1 MKPTL
6 PSFAL
11 LSLLLVTAC
20 GEHKEPADQLG
31 SNTMENPLASKSTLV
46 FQAPVFDKIKD
57 SDYEPAIEAGMKEQ
71 LAEVQAIVGN
81 QEAPT
86 FENTILAMEK
96 SGVDL
101 TRASKLF
108 FGLTGSAT
116 NDSLQAIKARV
127 APKLTAHGDAIT
139 MNDALFQRI
148 KAVYDGRANAGLDPV
163 QTRLVERYYARF
175 VRAGALL
182 DAAAK
187 EQMKKLNEEESN
199 LQTRFQDNILKARSA
214 AAILVDKKE
223 DLDGLSEEAIAAA
236 ADAAKAKGKEG
247 QWLIEIV
254 NTTTQ
259 PVLSSLKNR
268 ALRERI
274 FKASTGRNVS
284 GDADN
289 RPVVARLAQLRAQ
302 KAKLLGFPSSA
313 AYVMDDQMAKTP
325 EAALKLLAGLAPAA
339 ARNAKAEADKL
350 QKMMTHDLEFVKTSG
365 VNKSTGLMPDGRKFE
380 LMPWDWDYY
389 SELVRKAEYDLDEA
403 AMKPY
408 FNFDSV
414 LVNGVFYAAQEM
426 YGLTF
431 KERHD
436 LPVYHPDVRVFDI
449 IDTGGKAI
457 GLFYGDYYARDNKN
471 GGAWM
476 DSFLDQCGLLGQQ
489 PVITQNCNYVK
500 PAAGQ
505 PCLLSFDDVTTLFHE
520 FGHALHGMLSRQE
533 YPLFAGTATSTDFVE
548 FPSQINEALAT
559 DPKVLAHYAKHFKT
573 GAPMP
578 AELIEKMHRSKTFN
592 QGYMTSEYLAAA
604 LLDIEWH
611 MLGADAPLVT
621 DVQAFEDAALKKY
634 GLLNPQVPPRYK
646 TCYFSHIWG
655 GGYNANYYAY
665 MWAEVL
671 DADGCAWF
679 AEHGGFNREN
689 GMHFRS
695 TVLSQGGSKESGQ
708 LFRDFAGR
716 DARLQ
721 PLLERRGLN

>member
-1 MKPTL
+1 M
-6 PSFAL
+6 
-11 LSLLLVTAC
+11 
-20 GEHKEPADQLG
+20 
-31 SNTMENPLASKSTLV
+31 
-46 FQAPVFDKIKD
+46 FQAPVFDKLKD
-57 SDYEPAIEAGMKEQ
+57 SDYEPAILAGMKKQME
-71 LAEVQAIVGN
+71 EVQAIIDN
-81 QEAPT
+81 PEAPD
-86 FENTILAMEK
+86 FENTIVAMERT
-96 SGVDL
+96 GVDL
-101 TRASKLF
+101 ARATKIF

-116 NDSLQAIKARV
+116 NDTLQAIKARV
-127 APKLTAHGDAIT
+127 VPKLTAHGDGIT
-139 MNDALFQRI
+139 MNEPLFKRI
-148 KAVYDGRANAGLDPV
+148 KAVYDNRAAMSMLPEDARLLD
-163 QTRLVERYYARF
+163 RYYTRF

-182 DAAAK
+182 DEK
-187 EQMKKLNEEESN
+187 GKSELKRLNEEEAN
-199 LQTRFQDNILKARSA
+199 LQTKFQDNILKARSA
-214 AAILVDKKE
+214 AAIIVEKKE
-223 DLDGLSEEAIAAA
+223 ELDGLGEEAIAAA
-236 ADAAKAKGKEG
+236 ADAAKAKGQEG
-247 QWLIEIV
+247 RYLIEIV

-259 PVLSSLKNR
+259 PALSSLKNR

-274 FKASTGRNVS
+274 FKASTARNTG

-289 RPVVARLAQLRAQ
+289 TPIVARLAQLRAQ
-302 KAKLLGFPSSA
+302 KARLLGFPNYAS
-313 AYVMDDQMAKTP
+313 YVMDDQMARTP
-325 EAALKLLAGLAPAA
+325 EAALELLAGLAPAA
-339 ARNAKAEADKL
+339 ARNAKAEAAKL
-350 QKMMTHDLEFVKTSG
+350 EAMMMKDMDLIKAAG
-365 VNKSTGLMPDGRKFE
+365 VNKSTGLMADGRKLE

-389 SELVRKAEYDLDEA
+389 SEQVRKAEYDLDEA
-403 AMKPY
+403 AIKPY
-408 FNFDSV
+408 LNFDSV
-414 LVNGVFYAAQEM
+414 LVNGVFFAAERM

-449 IDTGGKAI
+449 IDTGGAVI

-476 DSFLDQCGLLGQQ
+476 DSFLDQGTLLGQQ

-520 FGHALHGMLSRQE
+520 FGHALHGMLSRQK
-533 YPLFAGTATSTDFVE
+533 YPLFAGTATTTDFVE

-559 DPKVLAHYAKHFKT
+559 DPEVLAHYARHYKT
-573 GAPMP
+573 GAAMP
-578 AELIEKMHRSKTFN
+578 AALVEKMARAKRFN

-621 DVQAFEDAALKKY
+621 DVAAFEDAALKKY

-646 TCYFSHIWG
+646 TNYFSHIWG
-655 GGYNANYYAY
+655 GGYSANYYAY
-665 MWAEVL
+665 MWSEVL

-679 AEHGGFNREN
+679 AEHGGFNRAN

-716 DARLQ
+716 DARRE

>member
-1 MKPTL
+1 MKPSL
-6 PSFAL
+6 SSLAL
-11 LSLLLVTAC
+11 LPILLAIGC
-20 GEHKEPADQLG
+20 GERTAPADTLG
-31 SNTMENPLASKSTLV
+31 SDAMQNPLSAKSTLV
-46 FQAPVFDKIKD
+46 FQAPVFDKLKD
-57 SDYEPAIEAGMKEQ
+57 TDYEPAIEAGMKKQ
-71 LAEVQAIVGN
+71 LEEVGLIIDNTEPA
-81 QEAPT
+81 T
-86 FENTILAMEK
+86 FENTIVAIEK

-101 TRASKLF
+101 TRAVKIF
-108 FGLTGSAT
+108 YGLTGSAM
-116 NDSLQAIKARV
+116 NDTLQAIKERV

-139 MNDALFQRI
+139 MNDALFQRV
-148 KAVYDGRANAGLDPV
+148 KAVYDNRAAMSMTPEDA
-163 QTRLVERYYARF
+163 RLLERYNTRF
-175 VRAGALL
+175 IRAGALL
-182 DAAAK
+182 DNTGK

-199 LQTRFQDNILKARSA
+199 LQTKFAANILKARSA
-214 AAILVDKKE
+214 AAIVVDKKE

-236 ADAAKAKGKEG
+236 ADAAKAKGQEG
-247 QWLIEIV
+247 KWLIELI

-274 FKASTGRNVS
+274 FKASTTRNS
-284 GDADN
+284 SSDTDN
-289 RPVVARLAQLRAQ
+289 KPLVVRLAQVRAQ
-302 KAKLLGFPSSA
+302 KAKLLGFPNWA
-313 AYVMDDQMAKTP
+313 AYVMDDQMAKKP

-339 ARNAKAEADKL
+339 SKNAKAEAAKL
-350 QKMMTHDLEFVKTSG
+350 QALIDTQKGGFQLE
-365 VNKSTGLMPDGRKFE
+365 
-380 LMPWDWDYY
+380 PWDWDFY
-389 SELVRKAEYDLDEA
+389 SEQVRKAEFDLDDA

-414 LVNGVFYAAQEM
+414 LVNGVFHAANEM
-426 YGLTF
+426 YGLSF
-431 KERHD
+431 KERKD
-436 LPVYHPDVRVFDI
+436 LPVYHSDVRVFDI
-449 IDTGGKAI
+449 IDTGNTVI
-457 GLFYGDYYARDNKN
+457 GLFYGDYYARDGKQ

-476 DSFLDQCGLLGQQ
+476 DSFLDQGTLLGQQ

-520 FGHALHGMLSRQE
+520 FGHALHGMLSRQK
-533 YPLFAGTATSTDFVE
+533 YPLFAGTATTTDFVE

-559 DPKVLAHYAKHFKT
+559 DPVVLAHYAKHYKT
-573 GAPMP
+573 GEAMP
-578 AELIEKMHRSKTFN
+578 ADLIAKMKNARRFN

-611 MLGADAPLVT
+611 MLGPDAPLVS
-621 DVQAFEDAALKKY
+621 DAQAFEDAALQKY
-634 GLLNPQVPPRYK
+634 GLLNAQVPPRYK

-665 MWAEVL
+665 MWSEVL

-679 AEHGGFNREN
+679 AENGGFNRKN

>member
-1 MKPTL
+1 M
-6 PSFAL
+6 
-11 LSLLLVTAC
+11 
-20 GEHKEPADQLG
+20 Q
-31 SNTMENPLASKSTLV
+31 NPLATKSTLV
-46 FQAPVFDKIKD
+46 FQAPVFDKLTD
-57 SDYEPAIEAGMKEQ
+57 NDYKPAIEAGMKKQ
-71 LAEVQAIVGN
+71 LEEIDAITSSAEPAS
-81 QEAPT
+81 
-86 FENTILAMEK
+86 FENTIVAIEK

-101 TRASKLF
+101 TRAVKIF
-108 FGLTGSAT
+108 YALTGSAT
-116 NDSLQAIKARV
+116 NDTLQAIKAEL

-139 MNDALFQRI
+139 LNDALFQRV
-148 KAVYDGRANAGLDPV
+148 KAVYDNRAAMTMDPV
-163 QTRLVERYYARF
+163 DARLLERYYTRF
-175 VRAGALL
+175 VRAGAQL
-182 DAAAK
+182 DAAGK
-187 EQMKKLNEEESN
+187 EQLKKLNEEESN
-199 LQTRFQDNILKARSA
+199 LATKFQDNILKARSA
-214 AAILVDKKE
+214 AAVVVDKKE
-223 DLDGLSEEAIAAA
+223 ELDGLSEEAIAAA
-236 ADAAKAKGKEG
+236 ADAAKAKGQEG
-247 QWLIEIV
+247 KWLIEIV

-259 PVLSSLKNR
+259 PVLSTLTNR

-274 FKASTGRNVS
+274 FKASTSRNSS
-284 GDADN
+284 GETDN
-289 RPVVARLAQLRAQ
+289 GAIATRLAQLRAQ
-302 KAKLLGFPSSA
+302 KAKLLGFPNWA

-339 ARNAKAEADKL
+339 ARNAKAEAVKL
-350 QKMMTHDLEFVKTSG
+350 QALIDRQKGGSQLE
-365 VNKSTGLMPDGRKFE
+365 
-380 LMPWDWDYY
+380 PWDWDFY
-389 SELVRKAEYDLDEA
+389 SEQVRKAEFDLDEA

-414 LVNGVFYAAQEM
+414 LVNGVFFAAERL

-431 KERHD
+431 KERTD

-449 IDTGGKAI
+449 IDTGGTVI

-476 DSFLDQCGLLGQQ
+476 DSFVDQGELLGQQ

-520 FGHALHGMLSRQE
+520 FGHALHGMLSRQK
-533 YPLFAGTATSTDFVE
+533 YPLFAGTATTTDFVE

-559 DPKVLAHYAKHFKT
+559 DPDILAHYAKHYKT
-573 GAPMP
+573 GEALP
-578 AELIEKMHRSKTFN
+578 AALIAKMKNARRFN

-611 MLGADAPLVT
+611 MLGPDAPLVT
-621 DVQAFEDAALKKY
+621 DAQAFEDAALKKY

-646 TCYFSHIWG
+646 TNYFSHIWG

-665 MWAEVL
+665 MWSEVL

-679 AEHGGFNREN
+679 AENGGFNRQN

-716 DARLQ
+716 DARLE
-721 PLLERRGLN
+721 PLLDRRGLN

>member
-1 MKPTL
+1 MKP
-6 PSFAL
+6 SL
-11 LSLLLVTAC
+11 LSLAVLPAVLAIAC
-20 GEHKEPADQLG
+20 GGPEAPADKPVKTA
-31 SNTMENPLASKSTLV
+31 TMNPLAAKSTLV
-46 FQAPVFDKIKD
+46 FQAPVFDKLKD
-57 SDYEPAIEAGMKEQ
+57 TDYEPAIEAGMKKQ
-71 LAEVQAIVGN
+71 LEEVKAIIGN
-81 QEAPT
+81 EEAPN
-86 FENTILAMEK
+86 FENTIVAMERT
-96 SGVDL
+96 GVDL
-101 TRASKLF
+101 ARATKIF

-127 APKLTAHGDAIT
+127 VPKLTAHGDAIT
-139 MNDALFQRI
+139 MNAALFSRI
-148 KAVYDGRANAGLDPV
+148 KAVYDNRAAMSMLPEDA
-163 QTRLVERYYARF
+163 RLLERYYTRF

-182 DAAAK
+182 D
-187 EQMKKLNEEESN
+187 EQAQNELKRLNEEEAN
-199 LQTRFQDNILKARSA
+199 LQTKFQDNILKARSA
-214 AAILVDKKE
+214 AGVVVDKKE
-223 DLDGLSEEAIAAA
+223 ELEGLSEEDIAAA
-236 ADAAKAKGKEG
+236 ADKAKGKEG
-247 QWLIEIV
+247 RYLIEIV

-259 PVLSSLKNR
+259 PSLGSLKDR
-268 ALRERI
+268 AVRERI
-274 FKASTGRNVS
+274 FKASVSRNAI
-284 GDADN
+284 GDTDN
-289 RPVVARLAQLRAQ
+289 RPIVVRLAQLRAQ
-302 KAKLLGFPSSA
+302 KAKLLGFPNWA

-339 ARNAKAEADKL
+339 ARNAKEEAAKL
-350 QKMMTHDLEFVKTSG
+350 ETMMMHDVKALG
-365 VNKSTGLMPDGRKFE
+365 VNKSTGLLPNGEKFE
-380 LMPWDWDYY
+380 LKPWDWDYY
-389 SELVRKAEYDLDEA
+389 SEQVRKAEYDLDEA

-414 LVNGVFYAAQEM
+414 LVNGVFYAANEL
-426 YGLTF
+426 YGLSF

-449 IDTGGKAI
+449 IDTGGTVI

-476 DSFLDQCGLLGQQ
+476 DSFLDQGTLLGQQ

-520 FGHALHGMLSRQE
+520 FGHALHGMLSRQK
-533 YPLFAGTATSTDFVE
+533 YPLFAGTATTTDFVE
-548 FPSQINEALAT
+548 FPSQINEACAT
-559 DPKVLAHYAKHFKT
+559 DPKVLAHYAKHYKT
-573 GAPMP
+573 GEPMP
-578 AELIEKMHRSKTFN
+578 ASLIAKMKNARRFN

-611 MLGADAPLVT
+611 MLSADAPLVT

-665 MWAEVL
+665 MWSEVL

-679 AEHGGFNREN
+679 AENGGFTRTN

-695 TVLSQGGSKESGQ
+695 TVLSQGGSKEGAQ

-716 DARLQ
+716 DARLE

>member
-1 MKPTL
+1 MKRSL
-6 PSFAL
+6 SSLAL
-11 LSLLLVTAC
+11 LPVVLAIGC
-20 GEHKEPADQLG
+20 GEHKAPTDQLG
-31 SNTMENPLASKSTLV
+31 SDTMQNPLAAKSTLV

-57 SDYEPAIEAGMKEQ
+57 SDYEPAIEAGMKKQ
-71 LAEVQAIVGN
+71 LEEVRAISEN
-81 QEAPT
+81 TEPAT
-86 FENTILAMEK
+86 FENTIVALEK

-101 TRASKLF
+101 TRATKLF

-139 MNDALFQRI
+139 MNDALFQRV
-148 KAVYDGRANAGLDPV
+148 KAVYDNRAAMAMTPV
-163 QTRLVERYYARF
+163 DARLLERYYTRF

-182 DAAAK
+182 DAKGK
-187 EQMKKLNEEESN
+187 EEMKKLNEEEST
-199 LQTRFQDNILKARSA
+199 LTTTFQDNILKARSA
-214 AAILVDKKE
+214 AAVVVDTKE
-223 DLDGLSEEAIAAA
+223 ELDGLSEEAIAAA

-247 QWLIEIV
+247 KWLIEIV

-284 GDADN
+284 GDTDN
-289 RPVVARLAQLRAQ
+289 RPLVVRLAQLRAQ
-302 KAKLLGFPSSA
+302 KAKLLGFPNWA

-339 ARNAKAEADKL
+339 AKNARDEAVKL
-350 QKMMTHDLEFVKTSG
+350 QALIDKQKGGFQLE
-365 VNKSTGLMPDGRKFE
+365 
-380 LMPWDWDYY
+380 PWDWDFY
-389 SELVRKAEYDLDEA
+389 SEQVRKAEFDLDEA

-449 IDTGGKAI
+449 IDTGNTVI

-476 DSFLDQCGLLGQQ
+476 DSFLDQSTLLGQQ

-520 FGHALHGMLSRQE
+520 FGHALHGMLSRQN
-533 YPLFAGTATSTDFVE
+533 YPLFAGTSTSTDFVE

-573 GAPMP
+573 GEPMP
-578 AELIEKMHRSKTFN
+578 AALIAKMKAAKTFN

-611 MLGADAPLVT
+611 MLGADAPPVT

-665 MWAEVL
+665 MWSEVL

-679 AEHGGFNREN
+679 AENGGFNRTN

-721 PLLERRGLN
+721 PLLDRRGLN